1 MPYSK
6 DRYTYPGSDESLY
19 RMINPSLW
27 NCQGYNLE
35 ITMLTEALATTT
47 QPREEK
53 KLNAGRI
60 MQLEIVVSLL
70 LTGVALL
77 VGFNLQ
83 SNVVETPV
91 DIHRTSQHQGRQ

>member
-1 MPYSK
+1 
-6 DRYTYPGSDESLY
+6 
-19 RMINPSLW
+19 
-27 NCQGYNLE
+27 
-35 ITMLTEALATTT
+35 MLTEALATTT

>member
-19 RMINPSLW
+19 RMMNSSLW
-27 NCQGYNLE
+27 NCQDYNLE

-60 MQLEIVVSLL
+60 MQLEIVVSSILI
-70 LTGVALL
+70 GVALL
-77 VGFNLQ
+77 VGANLQ
-83 SNVVETPV
+83 TDVVETPV
-91 DIHRTSQHQGRQ
+91 DIHHTSQHQGRQ